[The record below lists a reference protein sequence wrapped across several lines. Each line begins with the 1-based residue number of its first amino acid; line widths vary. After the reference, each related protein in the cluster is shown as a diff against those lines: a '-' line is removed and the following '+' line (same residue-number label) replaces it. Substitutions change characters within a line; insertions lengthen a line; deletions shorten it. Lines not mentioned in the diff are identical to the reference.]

1 MAALVNPLALAIITV
16 TFDAQERPK
25 ALGLYGATLG
35 VAGGLGTIV
44 ISFLNQQF
52 GWRATFGLGG
62 VLAAVALFMIMRF
75 VKESKAGG
83 NKSVDW
89 IGILLAAA
97 GLFGVIYGI
106 NQAATQGFASSAVL
120 VPVGIGLVVL
130 VILVFYSR
138 TKKDPA
144 LQLTLFKKPE
154 FAVGVLLFAMLG
166 FAAMGSYFQLS
177 TYLQSLQKV
186 SPMQAA
192 LTLLPYTLAIFV
204 FAILAGTWVGKFS
217 NRLLITGGLVVMFV
231 GLAIM
236 ALLLSPQA
244 SFWAYLLPLIFLGG
258 GYSICNT
265 PRISIVLG
273 SAPPELAGSASATN
287 NAFLQIGSSLGIAT
301 MGALFRVF
309 ARNTYFTDLKNM
321 GLDQATIDK
330 SVEVLNAW
338 LKSNAGDVAA
348 QFGITVKQLEGVIT
362 EYQTAFTSGVTTI
375 LWVGAAVV
383 AVGAVLAWFTFGT
396 QKK

>member
-1 MAALVNPLALAIITV
+1 M
-16 TFDAQERPK
+16 
-25 ALGLYGATLG
+25 
-35 VAGGLGTIV
+35 
-44 ISFLNQQF
+44 
-52 GWRATFGLGG
+52 
-62 VLAAVALFMIMRF
+62 ALF
-75 VKESKAGG
+75 
-83 NKSVDW
+83 
-89 IGILLAAA
+89 
-97 GLFGVIYGI
+97 
-106 NQAATQGFASSAVL
+106 
-120 VPVGIGLVVL
+120 
-130 VILVFYSR
+130 
-138 TKKDPA
+138 
-144 LQLTLFKKPE
+144 
-154 FAVGVLLFAMLG
+154 
-166 FAAMGSYFQLS
+166 
-177 TYLQSLQKV
+177 
-186 SPMQAA
+186 
-192 LTLLPYTLAIFV
+192 
-204 FAILAGTWVGKFS
+204 
-217 NRLLITGGLVVMFV
+217 
-231 GLAIM
+231 
-236 ALLLSPQA
+236 LSPQA

-309 ARNTYFTDLKNM
+309 ARKTYFTDLKNM
-321 GLDQATIDK
+321 DLDQATIDK